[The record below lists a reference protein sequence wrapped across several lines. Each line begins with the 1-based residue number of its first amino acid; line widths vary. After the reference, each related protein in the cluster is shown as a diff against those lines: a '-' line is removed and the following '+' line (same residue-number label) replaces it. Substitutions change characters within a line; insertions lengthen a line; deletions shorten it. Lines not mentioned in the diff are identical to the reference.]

1 MTCAIPR
8 HPVHLID
15 AVRLAEGSRVT
26 TRPTMPQDIGLLRA
40 FFRALPTDARR
51 HHFMTGLAELPA
63 ALVGRTFALA
73 A

>member
-1 MTCAIPR
+1 
-8 HPVHLID
+8 
-15 AVRLAEGSRVT
+15 
-26 TRPTMPQDIGLLRA
+26 MPQDIGLLRA